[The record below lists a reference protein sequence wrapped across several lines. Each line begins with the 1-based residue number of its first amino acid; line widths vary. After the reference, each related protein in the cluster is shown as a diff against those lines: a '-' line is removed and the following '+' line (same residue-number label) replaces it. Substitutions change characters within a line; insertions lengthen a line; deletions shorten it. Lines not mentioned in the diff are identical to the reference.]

1 MTSPFATAVGEA
13 VGGRPCVV
21 ALGGG
26 ADSALLL
33 DASVEAMGTQ
43 DVRAVFVFHGLE
55 SSSLLRE
62 SATKAAEHVGVG
74 LTVLSGL
81 IDGGSGIEKRA
92 RTIRYD
98 MIEANLS
105 PDEIVLTGHT
115 MTDQAETVLMR
126 LVRGSGAGGLAGI
139 PAERGPW
146 RRPFLLFERGV
157 INAEAT
163 RRDLPFVDDPANADD
178 RHFRSFLRHHV
189 IRDLER
195 GHAPGLTANIARSAS
210 LLREDDTLLASLA
223 HTIPVRSFGDR
234 VTIAAPALVSADRP
248 VATRAIRAAL
258 RLLGDPYPGSMSDVD
273 HVLEVAVTGRTA
285 IVSGQIE
292 VRLES
297 PLVVLHHPRDDQEL
311 APRTVETPGTFTWND
326 HRYRVSTSTYPIA
339 MGTAG
344 RFSVLHVSSP
354 RPLLEVRGVHDG
366 DTLDIETGSAR
377 IVELLRQQ
385 GVPASERSRWPL
397 VVVGGKIAAV
407 HGVRA
412 ASWAKPR
419 IGEQVMIVEREVD
432 SWT

>member
-1 MTSPFATAVGEA
+1 MTNPFATAVGEA

-33 DASVEAMGTQ
+33 DASVEVLGAQ
-43 DVRAVFVFHGLE
+43 AVRAVFVFHGLE

-62 SATKAAEHVGVG
+62 SAAKAAEHVGVE

-81 IDGGSGIEKRA
+81 IDAGAGIEERA
-92 RTIRYD
+92 RIARYET
-98 MIEANLS
+98 IEANLS
-105 PDEIVLTGHT
+105 PVEIVLTGHT

-146 RRPFLLFERGV
+146 RRPFLVFDRGT

-163 RRDLPFVDDPANADD
+163 RRDLPFVEDPANADD
-178 RHFRSFLRHHV
+178 RHFRSYLRHHV

-210 LLREDDTLLASLA
+210 LLREDDRLLASLA
-223 HTIPVRSFGDR
+223 HTIPVRSDGSR
-234 VTIAAPALVSADRP
+234 VTIAAPALLAADRP
-248 VATRAIRAAL
+248 VATRAVRAAL

-285 IVSGQIE
+285 FVSGQVE

-297 PLVVLHHPRDDQEL
+297 PLVVLHHPGDDPDL
-311 APRTVETPGTFTWND
+311 APRSIDAPGTFTWND
-326 HRYRVSTSTYPIA
+326 DRYRLSTSTYPVA

-344 RFSVLHVSSP
+344 RFSVLHINAP
-354 RPLLEVRGVHDG
+354 RPFVEVRGVHDG
-366 DTLDIETGSAR
+366 DTLDIGTGSAR
-377 IVELLRQQ
+377 VVELLRQQ
-385 GVPASERSRWPL
+385 GVSASERFRWPL
-397 VVVGGKIAAV
+397 VVIDGKIAAV
-407 HGVRA
+407 HGVRT